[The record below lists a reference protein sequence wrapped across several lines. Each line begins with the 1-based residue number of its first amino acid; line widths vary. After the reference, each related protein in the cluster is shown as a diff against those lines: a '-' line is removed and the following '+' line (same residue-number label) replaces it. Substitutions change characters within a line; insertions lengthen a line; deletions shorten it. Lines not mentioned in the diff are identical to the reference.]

1 MKRLFLLIAAAVLA
15 LTSGCSFKVDRDT
28 FFLPQDEVESVEI
41 QREYQKEDQKG
52 TYFVHKVVT
61 EKADMERICSMI
73 RELPVRRISTMTP
86 QPITEFS
93 MIIIIG
99 GKREHH
105 LILNEEIAFYDQVP
119 YEYEKKGTYQK
130 FVDLYDALGY
140 QEEET
145 EPNRF

>member
-1 MKRLFLLIAAAVLA
+1 MKRWFLLIAAAVLV
-15 LTSGCSFKVDRDT
+15 LTSGCSFKVDRDN
-28 FFLPQDEVESVEI
+28 FFLPQDEVKSVEI
-41 QREYQKEDQKG
+41 QREYQKEGQSG
-52 TYFVHKVVT
+52 TYFVHKVV
-61 EKADMERICSMI
+61 EDEADLERICGMI
-73 RELPVRRISTMTP
+73 RELPVRRISTETP
-86 QPITEFS
+86 RPITEFS

-105 LILNEEIAFYDQVP
+105 VILNEDIAFYDQVP

-130 FVDLYDALGY
+130 FVDFYEGLDC

>member
-1 MKRLFLLIAAAVLA
+1 MKRVFLLVAAAMLM

-28 FFLPQDEVESVEI
+28 FFLPQDEVKSVEI
-41 QREYQKEDQKG
+41 QREYQKEDQSG
-52 TYFVHKVVT
+52 TYFCHKIV
-61 EKADMERICSMI
+61 EDEADMDRICRMI
-73 RELPVRRISTMTP
+73 RELPVRRISTETP

-105 LILNEEIAFYDQVP
+105 VILNEDIAFYDQVP

-130 FVDLYDALGY
+130 FVDFYEALDC